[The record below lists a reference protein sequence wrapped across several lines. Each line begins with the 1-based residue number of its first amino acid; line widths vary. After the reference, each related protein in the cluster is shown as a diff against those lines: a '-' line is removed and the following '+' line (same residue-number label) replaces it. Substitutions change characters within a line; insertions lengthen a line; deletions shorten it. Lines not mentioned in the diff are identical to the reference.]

1 MPDETVLLD
10 AELLRAIA
18 RFESGTG
25 YTPEE
30 KAEIE
35 ACEAKINAELKKA
48 AEEEREVLALSKVL
62 GANKVYR

>member
-1 MPDETVLLD
+1 MSDNKVVLDE
-10 AELLRAIA
+10 ELLRAIA
-18 RFESGTG
+18 RFENGD

-35 ACEAKINAELKKA
+35 AQEARFAAELRKG
-48 AEEEREVLALSKVL
+48 AEENRLLLAWSKVH

>member
-10 AELLRAIA
+10 EELLRAIA

-35 ACEAKINAELKKA
+35 IQEAKINAQLRKY
-48 AEEEREVLALSKVL
+48 AETEREILALSKVH